1 MRNIVVFILTFVMLV
16 VSSTCLASDKVPL
29 VYNIMPSIQNESA
42 IDSET
47 TSKIEFSLY
56 DEETML
62 WVNGAPVEIVDNK
75 FYIDV
80 SNIKGKVTFEF
91 TNDVEESAKFT
102 YFISD
107 GDGYLDEFKLD
118 EVSDKDYKTY
128 IDTVRNIEIIYTEK
142 DKKSLKNIQKTLE
155 SVPEEITLNV
165 NEIKLVPAKHASG
178 ASGITK
184 DDKVVIYNASKFGTK
199 TLKNIILH
207 EVAHTWSNKLIEDK
221 KIDYS
226 FTEYAKL
233 LEGIKKFPSNYA
245 KQNVLKGNYSEDF
258 AESVAFYYINTKS
271 FAKKFPIR
279 TQYIEKLVQNE

>member
-178 ASGITK
+178 ASGITR
-184 DDKVVIYNASKFGTK
+184 DDKVVIYNASKFSTK

>member
-178 ASGITK
+178 ASGITR